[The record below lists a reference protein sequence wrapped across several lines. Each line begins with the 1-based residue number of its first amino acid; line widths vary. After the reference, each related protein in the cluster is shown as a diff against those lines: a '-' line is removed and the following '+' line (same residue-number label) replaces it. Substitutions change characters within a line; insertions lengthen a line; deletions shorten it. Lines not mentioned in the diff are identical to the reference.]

1 MRHVPGPNAVSLS
14 CQPLWKASISK
25 IRQWIFSWMR
35 PGYVETDEAYRISKL
50 ILLQFVCSAA
60 VLCAADGHVHLV
72 VSMLHFLQTYIFV
85 HGAQYLH
92 YKRSK
97 VRHFDV
103 SHGSQHEV
111 SMLRDSRR
119 CAECF

>member
-35 PGYVETDEAYRISKL
+35 PGYVETDDEYKISKL

-60 VLCAADGHVHLV
+60 VLRAADGHVHLV
-72 VSMLHFLQTYIFV
+72 VSMLRFLQIYIFV
-85 HGAQYLH
+85 HEEQYLH
-92 YKRSK
+92 YKRSI
-97 VRHFDV
+97 VRHFDI

-111 SMLRDSRR
+111 RYY
-119 CAECF
+119 A